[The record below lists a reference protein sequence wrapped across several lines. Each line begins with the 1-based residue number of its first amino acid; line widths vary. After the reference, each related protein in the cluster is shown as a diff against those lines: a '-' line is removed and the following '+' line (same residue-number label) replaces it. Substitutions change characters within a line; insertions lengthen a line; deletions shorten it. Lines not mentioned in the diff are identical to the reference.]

1 MKALSVIVLAG
12 GKGKRMHS
20 GLVKVLH
27 PLCGVPMGRYPLESV
42 RPLRPERIVILV
54 GHDGERVKEM
64 FNESSLLFAHQPEQL
79 GTGHAVVCAM
89 KPLDGFK
96 GDVLVLSG
104 DVPLITT
111 TTLKALVRLHRR
123 EKNTLTFVS
132 TIMETPH
139 GYGRVLRDEEGRV
152 CGVVEEKDLKGH
164 EKALSEVNAGIYVF
178 CSEFLGRNMG
188 RLRRTNRQREYYLT
202 DLIHMAFEEGRKVS
216 ALTHR
221 DPLEVMGVNTR
232 AELSEAERVMQQRIL
247 EGLML
252 SGVTI
257 KDPSNTYIDHGVKVG
272 RDTVIQ
278 PGACLYG
285 DTVIGRGCTIEEGA
299 RIQDSRIG
307 DGTTIKS
314 HTVIEDSRI
323 GREATIGPFAR
334 LRPGCRI
341 DRGVRIGNFVEVKN
355 SHIKEGSK
363 ANHHSYIG
371 DATIGKGVN
380 IGAGTI
386 TCNYDG
392 RKKHRTTIKDG
403 AFIGSDTQLVAPLT
417 VGRNAYIGA
426 GSTITRD
433 VPDGALALSRP
444 EQRIV
449 KGWVKK
455 RNSRE

>member
-12 GKGKRMHS
+12 GKGKRMRS
-20 GLVKVLH
+20 GLPKVLH

-42 RPLRPERIVILV
+42 RPLRPERIVVLL
-54 GHDGERVKEM
+54 GHDGERVKGI
-64 FNESSLLFAHQPEQL
+64 FKDSSLLFAHQPEQL
-79 GTGHAVVCAM
+79 GTGHAVACAM
-89 KPLDGFK
+89 EPLKGFR

-111 TTLKALVRLHRR
+111 TTLKALVRFHRR

-132 TIMETPH
+132 TIMEKPH

-152 CGVVEEKDLKGH
+152 CGVVEEKDIKGQ
-164 EKALSEVNAGIYVF
+164 ERAISEVNAGIYLF
-178 CSEFLGRNMG
+178 CSEFLGKSLG
-188 RLRRTNRQREYYLT
+188 RLRRTNRQKEYYLT
-202 DLIHMAFEEGRKVS
+202 DLIQIAFEEGGKVS
-216 ALTHR
+216 ALTHS
-221 DPLEVMGVNTR
+221 DPVEVMGVNTR
-232 AELSEAERVMQQRIL
+232 VELSEAERAMQERIL

-257 KDPSNTYIDHGVKVG
+257 KDPSSTYIDHGVKVG

-285 DTVIGRGCTIEEGA
+285 DTVVGRGCTIEEGA
-299 RIQDSRIG
+299 RIEGSRIG
-307 DGTTIKS
+307 DGTTIRS
-314 HTVIEDSRI
+314 YTVIEASRI

-334 LRPGCRI
+334 LRPGCRV

-355 SHIKEGSK
+355 SHIKEGTK

-392 RKKHRTTIKDG
+392 RRKHRTIVKDG
-403 AFIGSDTQLVAPLT
+403 AFIGSDTQLVAPVT

-433 VPDGALALSRP
+433 VPAGALALSRP
-444 EQRIV
+444 EQKTIN
-449 KGWVKK
+449 GWVRK